1 MGVNNKL
8 MAVVLALLLAGCSS
22 TIALEKGQT
31 WEQFGY
37 DLAMRGSKMIETS
50 RLESVDVAAYKKGYV
65 AGLKAFCD
73 QDGYDVGLS
82 GLFYQGTCD
91 EINPNFANQYNIGW
105 VDYEINQQN
114 YDWELGTYDPSI
126 ESDEF

>member
-1 MGVNNKL
+1 MGINNKL
-8 MAVVLALLLAGCSS
+8 SVVSVALVLAGCSS
-22 TIALEKGQT
+22 TIALDKGQT

-50 RLESVDVAAYKKGYV
+50 RLESVDVVAYKKGYV
-65 AGLKAFCD
+65 TGLEAFCN

-91 EINPNFANQYNIGW
+91 RINPNFAEQYNIGW

-114 YDWELGTYDPSI
+114 YDWELGTYEPSI
-126 ESDEF
+126 DDYEY